1 MNTVNQQQFIRKTFM
16 KTTLRAAHVVAL
28 FILAGCASTTPT
40 IETSPGYAIYD
51 IKAPAGVTN
60 AQIAEA
66 VKTALQ
72 KNLSAVQVTNAIPP
86 SPLPEKAPRFQLVSP
101 FKGSNLAALAAAS
114 GQSLQVPTC
123 EGSIMTAQAS
133 DTSMRKYGEATSFF
147 ACVMP
152 YQGGWSLN
160 IYTTFRKSSGAFNAQ
175 TLAATL
181 TKPLTGDSSQF
192 IPRTVNSM
200 VDAVKATGAAV
211 TLLEAFPS

>member
-1 MNTVNQQQFIRKTFM
+1 MQTTF
-16 KTTLRAAHVVAL
+16 RAAVVAA
-28 FILAGCASTTPT
+28 FVTLAGCASTTPT
-40 IETSPGYAIYD
+40 VETTPGYAIYD
-51 IKAPAGVTN
+51 IKAPAGVTH

-66 VKTALQ
+66 VKTSLQ
-72 KNLSAVQVTNAIPP
+72 KNMSAVQVTNAIPP

-123 EGSIMTAQAS
+123 EGAIMTAQAGDS
-133 DTSMRKYGEATSFF
+133 SMRKYGEATTFF

-160 IYTTFRKSSGAFNAQ
+160 VYTTFRKASGAFSSQ

-181 TKPLTGDSSQF
+181 MRPLTGDSSQY
-192 IPRTVNSM
+192 IPRTINGM
-200 VDAVKATGAAV
+200 VEAVQATGATV
-211 TLLEAFPS
+211 TLVEAFP